1 VTLPASKRP
10 KVERPAEPSTR
21 STAAVVGS
29 IVAFERG
36 EVRVTFAGTTR
47 PVVARTLSEL
57 DDATLVRAAHERAE
71 AVLLFEEGDR
81 TRPLLIGLLRSAA
94 PLLDALLAGPLP
106 AAERVARVD
115 GTRVAIEGKDEVVL
129 QCGKASLTL
138 RRDGKVV
145 LRGVNVITQADQVHK
160 IRGGKVQV
168 N

>member
-1 VTLPASKRP
+1 MTLPASKRP
-10 KVERPAEPSTR
+10 KVDRPAEPSAR
-21 STAAVVGS
+21 WSSAMVGS
-29 IVAFERG
+29 IVAFDRG

-47 PVVARTLSEL
+47 PVVARTLTGL
-57 DDATLVRAAHERAE
+57 DDATLERAAHERAE
-71 AVLLFEEGDR
+71 AVLLFEEGDPS
-81 TRPLLIGLLRSAA
+81 RPLLIGLLRSAA

-106 AAERVARVD
+106 AEEKVARID
-115 GTRVAIEGKDEVVL
+115 GARIAIEGKDEVVL

-160 IRGGKVQV
+160 IRGGKVQI